1 MSFTHVGRGV
11 TRRHI
16 VRAMRISC
24 SLVPASREA
33 CEGIFFNIELGTN
46 MNDIANIPRAS
57 QKVDDKV
64 SRRDW
69 LARAGNGFGV
79 MALGS
84 LLNRES
90 AAAPTVTT
98 SSRIPHFV
106 PTAKAVISLFMQGGP
121 SQVDT
126 FDPKPELER
135 LKGQPLPPSFAAE
148 GLQLQF
154 MPAAGAALMP
164 SPFAFKQCGESGL
177 FVSEIF
183 SQVGQHADR
192 LAVIRSCHH
201 ESFIHG
207 PALSLMHT
215 GSLLLGHPS
224 VGAWVVYGLGC
235 ESDNLPAYV
244 VMSDNSVV
252 RNGVGCYGAGFL
264 PAVHQGT
271 VLRTEGA
278 PIQNLTP
285 PPQFPVVQQRAILSK
300 IEAWNRRHAAARPD
314 DSRLEARIA
323 NYELAFRMQ
332 SAAPELVDL
341 AGETAATHGL
351 YGLGTASTERFGRM
365 CLLAR
370 RMVERGVRY
379 VQLFCS
385 DWDGHGDC
393 AGGHRNVAAAV
404 DHPIAGLLTDLTQ
417 RGLLDTTLVTWAG
430 EFGRTPVMQGN
441 QGRDHNPYG
450 YTTWMAG
457 GGIRGGQVIGA
468 TDELGFRAV
477 EDKVHVN
484 DLHATMLTLLGLDHE
499 KLTYLFEGRNRRLTD
514 VGGQNNFTQ
523 RLLS

>member
-1 MSFTHVGRGV
+1 MHPQAIN
-11 TRRHI
+11 RH
-16 VRAMRISC
+16 
-24 SLVPASREA
+24 A
-33 CEGIFFNIELGTN
+33 CRNIESAL
-46 MNDIANIPRAS
+46 
-57 QKVDDKV
+57 

-69 LARAGNGFGV
+69 LTRAGGGFGAV
-79 MALGS
+79 ALGS
-84 LLNRES
+84 LMNRES
-90 AAAPTVTT
+90 QAADSAQ
-98 SSRIPHFV
+98 SRAPHFE
-106 PTAKAVISLFMQGGP
+106 PRATAVISLFMQGGP

-135 LKGQPLPPSFAAE
+135 LRGQPVPASFAAE

-154 MPAAGAALMP
+154 MSATGAALMP
-164 SPFAFKQCGESGL
+164 SPFKFEKYGESGL
-177 FVSEIF
+177 PVSEIF
-183 SQVGQHADR
+183 AKTAQHADR

-244 VMSDNSVV
+244 VMSDNDVV
-252 RNGVGCYGAGFL
+252 RNGVVSYGAGFL

-278 PIQNLTP
+278 PIQNLAP
-285 PPQFPVVQQRAILSK
+285 PSQLSAGHQRAVLDQLAS
-300 IEAWNRRHAAARPD
+300 WNKRHSLARPD

-332 SAAPELVDL
+332 SAAPDLVDL
-341 AGETAATHGL
+341 AGETATTRDL
-351 YGLGTASTERFGRM
+351 YGLDTPPTERFGRM

-379 VQLFCS
+379 VQLYCS
-385 DWDGHGDC
+385 DWDAHGEC
-393 AGGHRNVAAAV
+393 TTNHRNVATAI
-404 DHPIAGLLTDLTQ
+404 DRPIAGLLTDLAQ
-417 RGLLDTTLVTWAG
+417 RGLLDTTLVTWSG

-450 YTTWMAG
+450 YSAWLAG
-457 GGIRGGQVIGA
+457 GGIRGGQIIGA

-477 EDKVHVN
+477 EDKVHVH
-484 DLHATMLTLLGLDHE
+484 DLHATMLTLLGIDHE

-514 VGGQNNFTQ
+514 VGGYKHITE
-523 RLLS
+523 RLTNG

>member
-1 MSFTHVGRGV
+1 MHDQAIN
-11 TRRHI
+11 RH
-16 VRAMRISC
+16 
-24 SLVPASREA
+24 A
-33 CEGIFFNIELGTN
+33 CRNLESAL
-46 MNDIANIPRAS
+46 
-57 QKVDDKV
+57 

-69 LARAGNGFGV
+69 LTRAGGGFGAI
-79 MALGS
+79 ALGS
-84 LLNRES
+84 LMNRETLATES
-90 AAAPTVTT
+90 AHVRA
-98 SSRIPHFV
+98 PHFE
-106 PTAKAVISLFMQGGP
+106 PKAKAVISLFMQGGP

-135 LKGQPLPPSFAAE
+135 LHGQPVPASFAAE

-154 MPAAGAALMP
+154 MSATGAALMP
-164 SPFAFKQCGESGL
+164 SPFKFQKYGESGL
-177 FVSEIF
+177 PISEIF
-183 SQVGQHADR
+183 SRTAQHADR

-224 VGAWVVYGLGC
+224 VGSWVVYGLGC
-235 ESDNLPAYV
+235 ESENLPAYV
-244 VMSDNSVV
+244 VMSDNDVV
-252 RNGVGCYGAGFL
+252 RNGVASYGAGFL

-271 VLRTEGA
+271 TLRTEGA
-278 PIQNLTP
+278 PIQNLMP
-285 PPQFPVVQQRAILSK
+285 PSQLSAGRQRTVLNQLAS
-300 IEAWNRRHAAARPD
+300 WNKRHAAARSD

-341 AGETAATHGL
+341 AEETATTRGL
-351 YGLGTASTERFGRM
+351 YGLDSPPTERFGRM

-393 AGGHRNVAAAV
+393 ASNHRNIAAAI
-404 DHPIAGLLTDLTQ
+404 DQPIAGLLTDLHQ

-450 YTTWMAG
+450 YSTWMAG
-457 GGIRGGQVIGA
+457 GGIRGGQAIGA

-477 EDKVHVN
+477 KDKIHVH
-484 DLHATMLTLLGLDHE
+484 DLHATMLSLLGIDHE

-514 VGGQNNFTQ
+514 VGGQGHFER
-523 RLLS
+523 RLLGAGHV